1 MPRVNEV
8 VRTYAALHHHPAAAP
23 ISRPEAGGAS
33 LIGENRAMGAQA
45 AEEFDVVVIGAGISG
60 IAIGHHL
67 STRLPGTSFAVL
79 EARADVGGTWDLFR
93 YPGVRSDSDLQ
104 TFGFPFRPW
113 QGAQAIADGPRILDY
128 LRQTAAESGLRPHI
142 RFHHRVISAAWSS
155 EAARWRVTARRTDP
169 ASGASE
175 QRTFSARW
183 LFCGTGYYRYE
194 EGHSPRFEGR
204 ERFSGTVVHPQHWPD
219 GLDYSGRRVV
229 VIGSGAT
236 AVTLVP
242 EIARTAARV
251 TMVQRTPTYVVPLPR
266 EDGLHRV
273 LARLLGERR
282 AFPITRR
289 KNIARQRAVWEFAQR
304 CPRLARRVLEHL
316 ARRRLPWGYPVGT
329 HFDPP
334 YDPWEQ
340 RLCVAPDG
348 DLFDAITSGQAEV
361 VTDHLETFTE
371 RGVRLASGRE
381 IEADLVITAT
391 GLNLELL
398 GGIEFTV
405 DGRPLTLPDTVAYKG
420 FMLSG
425 VPNLAYS
432 IGYVNSSWTLKVE
445 LVCAH
450 LCRLLAYMDARGYQV
465 CRPEPSDPEMPTRP
479 LLDFDAGY
487 VKRSMDEMPRQGSRP
502 PWRTSM
508 THAED
513 MTLLQRADMDHPEL
527 RFGHADAEATG
538 PDATDPEASNGRSAR
553 Q

>member
-1 MPRVNEV
+1 MD
-8 VRTYAALHHHPAAAP
+8 T
-23 ISRPEAGGAS
+23 
-33 LIGENRAMGAQA
+33 QD

-60 IAIGHHL
+60 IAMAHHL
-67 STRLPGTSFAVL
+67 STRLPGTSFVVL

-93 YPGVRSDSDLQ
+93 YPGIRSDSDLQ
-104 TFGFPFRPW
+104 TFGFTFRPW
-113 QGAQAIADGPRILDY
+113 RGAQAIADGPRILDY
-128 LRQTAAESGLRPHI
+128 LRQTVTESGLRPRI
-142 RFHHRVISAAWSS
+142 WFRHRVVSAAWSS
-155 EAARWRVTARRTDP
+155 ETARWRVTARTDP

-175 QRTFSARW
+175 RTFFARW

-219 GLDYSGRRVV
+219 GLDYRGRRVV

-242 EIARTAARV
+242 EMARTAARV
-251 TMVQRTPTYVVPLPR
+251 TMVQRTPTYVVSLAR
-266 EDGLHRV
+266 EDASHRV

-289 KNIARQRAVWEFAQR
+289 TNIARQRAVWEFAR
-304 CPRLARRVLEHL
+304 RRPRLARRVLEHL
-316 ARRRLPWGYPVGT
+316 ARRRLPKGYPVGT

-348 DLFDAITSGQAEV
+348 DLFDAITSGRAEV
-361 VTDHLETFTE
+361 VTGHIDTFTE

-381 IEADLVITAT
+381 IEADLVVTAT
-391 GLNLELL
+391 GLTLELL
-398 GGIEFTV
+398 GGIEFIV
-405 DGRPLTLPDTVAYKG
+405 DGRLLTLRDTVAYKG

-445 LVCAH
+445 LVCEH
-450 LCRLLAYMDARGYQV
+450 LCRLLGYMDARGYQV
-465 CRPEPSDPEMPTRP
+465 CRPKPSDPQMPTRP

-508 THAED
+508 TYAED
-513 MTLLQRADMDHPEL
+513 VRLLRRASVNHPEL
-527 RFGHADAEATG
+527 HFERADAV
-538 PDATDPEASNGRSAR
+538 ATDPEASDAGSAR